1 MTASKIST
9 VTPEDLRNVFTA
21 AQEMTRLKREIAAL
35 QERLAVNAAEIEID
49 HGLFIY
55 YDGKVIKK

>member
-1 MTASKIST
+1 MTSTVST
-9 VTPEDLRNVFTA
+9 VTPEELKKVFSA